1 MCFHSLSMIRLFLL
15 YLSNRRN
22 EIISSKDARFKAIS
36 LDSLNS
42 GVLKELSKE
51 FTSQFLLIF
60 TKSQNIKCLKMVD
73 KWSSCTNTWEGQPV
87 PTSVTILIILTS
99 TSSKRIKRLVWNLT
113 DNRIKENSIMNTR
126 QCEMLYGK
134 YCSLKKLEFILWDF
148 LDKCNCVNVIKFYR
162 VFELVPH
169 NVLI

>member
-60 TKSQNIKCLKMVD
+60 TKSQNIK
-73 KWSSCTNTWEGQPV
+73 
-87 PTSVTILIILTS
+87 
-99 TSSKRIKRLVWNLT
+99 
-113 DNRIKENSIMNTR
+113 
-126 QCEMLYGK
+126 
-134 YCSLKKLEFILWDF
+134 
-148 LDKCNCVNVIKFYR
+148 
-162 VFELVPH
+162 
-169 NVLI
+169 